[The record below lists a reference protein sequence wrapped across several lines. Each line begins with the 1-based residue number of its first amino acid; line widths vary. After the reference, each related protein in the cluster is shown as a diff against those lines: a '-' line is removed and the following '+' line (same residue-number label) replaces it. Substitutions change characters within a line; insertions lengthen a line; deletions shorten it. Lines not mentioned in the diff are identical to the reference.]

1 MHVYTCSR
9 AGIHR
14 RVLELQ
20 GTDEGILASM
30 PWVCLST
37 PLACFTHA
45 LLPPCLLRALWHF
58 LPVATGRHELGC
70 EKIAPSDTLTSL
82 PARTIRCKAP
92 AHQPSSDKGAGEVSA
107 SMASPAGAEPNK
119 TANTTAAEFAAS
131 DFTSI
136 CPSCQAPVKQ
146 VFAPRLSSHIYS
158 ASACRQPHEQTY
170 RVYISCLCGPHILTQ
185 TTRRAGKSAR
195 LARHRS
201 ITNNHLVHDF

>member
-1 MHVYTCSR
+1 M
-9 AGIHR
+9 
-14 RVLELQ
+14 LELQ

-70 EKIAPSDTLTSL
+70 EKIAPIDTLTSL

-92 AHQPSSDKGAGEVSA
+92 AHQ
-107 SMASPAGAEPNK
+107 ASPAGAEPNK

-146 VFAPRLSSHIYS
+146 VFAPRLSAHIYS

-170 RVYISCLCGPHILTQ
+170 RVYISCLCGPHVLTQ